1 MKIKILISRRSNT
14 TYVAMYETKQTAKA
28 NGLKEHDLHMVKNGA
43 WSSICLDE
51 IKRHKKAF

>member
-1 MKIKILISRRSNT
+1 
-14 TYVAMYETKQTAKA
+14 MYETKQTAKA